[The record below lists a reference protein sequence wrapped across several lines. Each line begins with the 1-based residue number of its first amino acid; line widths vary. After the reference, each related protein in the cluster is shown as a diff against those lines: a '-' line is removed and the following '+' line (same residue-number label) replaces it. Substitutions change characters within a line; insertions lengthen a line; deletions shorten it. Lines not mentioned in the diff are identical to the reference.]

1 VPGHGVVVEATRGA
15 AGQFFEDIVHP
26 VASFE
31 RRHFRILAANAD
43 FTMYARC

>member
-1 VPGHGVVVEATRGA
+1 MPGHGVVVEATRGA